1 MWGNLFN
8 LGRLGVHNIRTH
20 AHKSRPVFHSSRA
33 GTSVGVGSR
42 HLSLEMGIF
51 LLFRSEPKSLV

>member
-33 GTSVGVGSR
+33 GTSVGVGWVKAFKSR
-42 HLSLEMGIF
+42 NGDIF
-51 LLFRSEPKSLV
+51 TVQK

>member
-1 MWGNLFN
+1 VFTIDLP
-8 LGRLGVHNIRTH
+8 TH
-20 AHKSRPVFHSSRA
+20 AHKARPGFHSSRA

-42 HLSLEMGIF
+42 RLSLEMGIF